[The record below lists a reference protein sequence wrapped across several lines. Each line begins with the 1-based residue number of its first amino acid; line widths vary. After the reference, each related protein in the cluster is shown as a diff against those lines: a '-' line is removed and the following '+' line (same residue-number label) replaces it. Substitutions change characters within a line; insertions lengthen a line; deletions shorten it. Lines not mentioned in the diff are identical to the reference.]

1 MDKQLLYR
9 YFSNQCSIEEIEQ
22 VLNWFQTKKGRE
34 YIENHLDSGMQRYAE
49 EENLLFYP
57 DVPTEKMLTA
67 INQRK
72 RAPLRVKRRNPW
84 IIKSVVAVLICGILV
99 GINYFMPDA
108 GVGDNEEP
116 VIEYRTIST
125 QNDQNRLVT
134 LSEGTRIRLNSNSSI
149 IIPEFFSPNERKI
162 VLNGEAWFDVTEDK
176 DRPLSIQANRA
187 NIQVLGTEF
196 NVKVDTVSRNVQ
208 VAVAE
213 GKVSLNNESNANG
226 TEAILTQNTFA
237 VFDLDTDEI
246 LIEHS
251 PVENYM
257 SWISGRLYFYNE
269 PLWVVSRY
277 LERLY
282 DTEFIFDQE
291 YIKDLPLS
299 TDMDNQELTKVLD
312 IISKTLN
319 IGYLYEEDTVSWT
332 TNINQ

>member
-9 YFSNQCSIEEIEQ
+9 YFSNQCSLEEIEQ
-22 VLNWFQTKKGRE
+22 VLNWFQTKEGEE
-34 YIENHLDSGMQRYAE
+34 YIESHLDSGMQRYAE
-49 EENLLFYP
+49 EENMLFYP
-57 DVPTEKMLTA
+57 DVPTEKMLKT

-72 RAPLRVKRRNPW
+72 KAPLRVKRQKPW
-84 IIKSVVAVLICGILV
+84 IIKSAVAVLMCGILV
-99 GINYFMPDA
+99 GINYFMPN
-108 GVGDNEEP
+108 VGAENKNEE
-116 VIEYRTIST
+116 VVEYRTIST

-149 IIPEFFSPNERKI
+149 IIPEFFSPTERKV
-162 VLNGEAWFDVTEDK
+162 VLNGEAWFDVAEDE
-176 DRPLSIQANRA
+176 DRPLTIQANRA

-196 NVKVDTVSRNVQ
+196 NVKVDTLSRNVQ
-208 VAVAE
+208 VAVVE
-213 GKVSLNNESNANG
+213 GKVSLNNEDSING

-237 VFDLDTDEI
+237 VFDLNTDEI

-269 PLWVVSRY
+269 PLWLVSRN

-282 DTEFIFDQE
+282 DTEIKYDQE
-291 YIKDLPLS
+291 YMKDLPLS
-299 TDMDNQELTKVLD
+299 TDMDKQELTKVLD
-312 IISKTLN
+312 IISRTLN
-319 IGYLYEEDTVSWT
+319 IGYLHEKDTVTWT

>member
-9 YFSNQCSIEEIEQ
+9 YFSNQCSLEEIDQ
-22 VLNWFQTKKGRE
+22 VLNWFQTKEGQE
-34 YIENHLDSGMQRYAE
+34 YLENHLDSGMQRYAE

-57 DVPTEKMLTA
+57 DVPTDKMLKT
-67 INQRK
+67 IHQRK
-72 RAPLRVKRRNPW
+72 KGSLRVKRQNPW
-84 IIKSVVAVLICGILV
+84 MIRSAVAVVICGILL
-99 GINYFMPDA
+99 GIHFFMPHIDT
-108 GVGDNEEP
+108 GENEEP

-134 LSEGTRIRLNSNSSI
+134 LSDGTRIRLNSNSSI
-149 IIPEFFSPNERKI
+149 IIPEFFSPDERKI
-162 VLNGEAWFDVTEDK
+162 VLNGEAWFDVAKDK
-176 DRPLSIQANRA
+176 DRPFSIQANRA

-213 GKVSLNNESNANG
+213 GKVSLNNEANVNG

-237 VFDLDTDEI
+237 VFDLDNDEI

-257 SWISGRLYFYNE
+257 SWISGRLYFYNK
-269 PLWVVSRY
+269 PLWLVSRY

-282 DTEFIFDQE
+282 ATEFNFDQAH
-291 YIKDLPLS
+291 IKDLPLS
-299 TDMDNQELTKVLD
+299 TDMDKQELTKVLD

-319 IGYLYEEDTVSWT
+319 IDYLHHEGTVTWT